1 MKSVVMIAYIFPPEG
16 NAGTYRPLRFV
27 RHLPAH
33 AWHPVVIANAPYSY
47 ERYDPTLLNLVPPET
62 EILSVRNPDRW
73 AAFQQ
78 GRERRSREINA
89 ISNTETLE
97 QIQASERR
105 LLRSVAR
112 GVAHKIEGIV
122 YHPDRAMFWIR
133 PATEA
138 AVEAVDRSGAEVIW
152 ATGGPW
158 SSLVVGREVARR
170 TGRPYILDFR
180 DSWTLECDDFQATQ
194 PEWARRRNRRLL
206 SRLFND
212 AQAVVFRYMAEAES
226 YWRAYPGVLVPE
238 KIHLIPNGYDGS
250 VARFDVPR
258 RDRCTLLYT
267 GSVREY
273 SYDTLLEALV
283 SLKKSEPTITSGLRL
298 VFVGEGSDAVAK
310 SAVSLGLTDV
320 IETIGVVP
328 FGHVNQLQSEAH
340 ALLLLGWKPA
350 RGHEFRGS
358 KIFGYLKA
366 GRPIIGVLPDDD
378 QNRKILRSV
387 GVGTFA
393 NIESPSQIA
402 ATLRQL
408 VNAWR
413 EDDLPSLLPDPAA
426 CERYSAERQ
435 TQALVCALEGQPPKD
450 AFKPGSCPVPPS
462 LAGLIGPGGWVR
474 PRSTFPRAKAAVSRR
489 EFHVGS

>member
-33 AWHPVVIANAPYSY
+33 GWRPVVIANAPYSY

-78 GRERRSREINA
+78 GREQRSREINA
-89 ISNTETLE
+89 RSSTETLE
-97 QIQASERR
+97 QTEASERR
-105 LLRSVAR
+105 PLRSVAR

-122 YHPDRAMFWIR
+122 YHPDPEMFWIR

-138 AVEAVDRSGAEVIW
+138 AVEASNRSGAEVIW

-158 SSLVVGREVARR
+158 SSLVVGREAALR

-226 YWRAYPGVLVPE
+226 YWRAYPGALVPE

-258 RDRCTLLYT
+258 QDRCTLLYT
-267 GSVREY
+267 GSVRQY

-283 SLKKSEPTITSGLRL
+283 SLKKSEPIVTSRLRI

-310 SAVSLGLTDV
+310 SAVSLGLTDI
-320 IETIGVVP
+320 IETIGVVS
-328 FGHVNQLQSEAH
+328 FGQVNQLQSEAH

-378 QNRKILRSV
+378 ENRK
-387 GVGTFA
+387 
-393 NIESPSQIA
+393 
-402 ATLRQL
+402 
-408 VNAWR
+408 
-413 EDDLPSLLPDPAA
+413 
-426 CERYSAERQ
+426 
-435 TQALVCALEGQPPKD
+435 
-450 AFKPGSCPVPPS
+450 
-462 LAGLIGPGGWVR
+462 
-474 PRSTFPRAKAAVSRR
+474 
-489 EFHVGS
+489 